1 MFLVGIGRYTEAS
14 KCTATHQGKC
24 PDRSDVLQRHRR
36 VRAGLPS
43 CTGRFRGERP
53 PERQR
58 QRATQLP
65 APAARGAISGGSLP
79 FRYPTPGI
87 DPTEDAGRVVTL
99 WQTTG
104 STRRR
109 GENATEILVGTGRRR
124 PCSLVVR
131 HDAAYRQRRRSHHVG
146 DATSPSA
153 RSARFTRPRRRRRR
167 WRARAASA
175 SSRPRRRDTCV
186 LWRTGFSSRRDLWK
200 SCQRDRMMR

>member
-36 VRAGLPS
+36 VRPGLPS
-43 CTGRFRGERP
+43 CTGRFRRERP

-58 QRATQLP
+58 QRATQH
-65 APAARGAISGGSLP
+65 ARP
-79 FRYPTPGI
+79 CR
-87 DPTEDAGRVVTL
+87 
-99 WQTTG
+99 
-104 STRRR
+104 TRRDFR
-109 GENATEILVGTGRRR
+109 GVAPVSIPDPGYRSDGGCRTRCNALADNGFHTATGENATEILVGTGRRR

-153 RSARFTRPRRRRRR
+153 RSAGFTRPRRRRRR